1 MSLIHLT
8 LACGERLHVHRF
20 SVRESLS
27 SPFTVTVLAR
37 SPDPC
42 IDFSAVVGQPAAL
55 RVAGAERGWS
65 GLCRHIRLVQA
76 VDLGP
81 AEVGLSTYEIAV
93 VPRLWLLSQRIRSR
107 IFQHLSIPDI
117 ARAVLEAWRLQAT
130 WRLDAATHPR
140 LVYKVQYGETDL
152 DFLSRLLEEAGIA
165 YAFTHDG
172 DGDTDG
178 DGSRLLLS
186 DAIHESAPRRDAPI
200 SHVESPAERTPREF
214 VTRLSI
220 EEGIR
225 TDALTIRDHDF
236 QRPAWALLGEAR
248 RRLTDGGGPLERYS
262 YQPGAFL
269 VERDGTAH
277 EDRYGA
283 LLAARALDGERADR
297 CVISFDTNAI
307 DLHAGQVVTVEGHP
321 RPELDP
327 RVGLLITSLS
337 IDGSPHGD
345 WMIRATAVPASTPW
359 RPARRTP
366 KPRLSGVQSG
376 VVVGPPG
383 QEIHTDEHGRVRV
396 QFPWDRDAQGSCW
409 LRVAQGWAGAGL
421 GLFALPRLGQEVLV
435 AFLDGDPDAPIVVG
449 RVANALNPMPLKLPE
464 DGTQSVW
471 RSATTPGGDGFNEI
485 RIEDKKGVELV
496 SVRAERDMAI
506 SVRNHRAVVV
516 GGSETARTEGRLT
529 GYVGQDAHL
538 TIEGEQRAWIGAKQ
552 SVTVEGDQHQHI
564 AGSAALDAG
573 GPIHIRSATS
583 LVIEAPDI
591 TLRAAGG
598 FVRVDG
604 SGVTTGGGYTQIKD
618 GAPGAGAGADPAL
631 PAIPLR
637 ADQGPRRLPL
647 LAFPPGLL
655 PPMPPGRPGPPP
667 PPLTREEMII
677 CATICRCIVDP
688 SPNTRPSDCVTR
700 QLRALDEAS
709 GGKSKI
715 KAEVTYDMT
724 KNPPEP
730 VMSRKEP
737 WRPSRGKHP
746 RGSRSPDNV
755 IVKDPD
761 KPPTRDNIERIV
773 EIKIPPDTWR
783 GDQRKAYEKIAGPG
797 IPVIEL
803 TPQRCGCPDPEQPGE
818 QPEPSPL
825 WDAAE
830 VALLV
835 LIVVALILDDALPGG
850 QLDDAGIPPAIA
862 RILSKLAPLLR
873 PTPVLP

>member
-8 LACGERLHVHRF
+8 LACGEHLHVHRF
-20 SVRESLS
+20 SVRESIS
-27 SPFTVTVLAR
+27 SPFTVKVLAR
-37 SPDPC
+37 SADPC
-42 IDFSAVVGQPAAL
+42 IDFSAVIGQPAAL
-55 RVAGAERGWS
+55 RVAGADRGWS
-65 GLCRHIRLVQA
+65 GICHHVRLVQA
-76 VDLGP
+76 VDLGL

-93 VPRLWLLSQRIRSR
+93 VPRLWLLSQRISYR
-107 IFQHLSIPDI
+107 IFQHLAIPDI
-117 ARAVLEAWRLQAT
+117 ARAVLEEWGIQAT
-130 WRLDAATHPR
+130 WRIDAATHPR

-172 DGDTDG
+172 DG
-178 DGSRLLLS
+178 SRLMLS

-200 SHVESPAERTPREF
+200 VHVESPTERTPQEF
-214 VTRLSI
+214 VTHLSI

-248 RRLTDGGGPLERYS
+248 RGLAAEGGPLERHS

-269 VERDGTAH
+269 VERDGMAH

-283 LLAARALDGERADR
+283 VLAARALDGERADR

-337 IDGSPHGD
+337 IEGSPHGD
-345 WMIRATAVPASTPW
+345 WTIRATAVPASTPW

-366 KPRLSGVQSG
+366 KPRVSGVQSG
-376 VVVGPPG
+376 IVVGPPG

-421 GLFALPRLGQEVLV
+421 GMFALPRVGQEVLV

-471 RSATTPGGDGFNEI
+471 RSASTPGGDGFNEI
-485 RIEDKKGVELV
+485 KFEDRRGAELV

-516 GGSETARTEGRLT
+516 GGSETARTEGRT
-529 GYVGQDAHL
+529 VVYVGQDAHV
-538 TIEGEQRAWIGAKQ
+538 TIEGEQRVWIGAKQ
-552 SVTVEGDQHQHI
+552 SFTVEGDQHQRI
-564 AGSAALDAG
+564 GGSAALDAG

-618 GAPGAGAGADPAL
+618 GAPGDGAGADPAL
-631 PAIPLR
+631 PVVPLR

-647 LAFPPGLL
+647 FQMPGVPKRNWPRRGMPLNEDEEFVCRLICECVREEAPIPGL
-655 PPMPPGRPGPPP
+655 
-667 PPLTREEMII
+667 
-677 CATICRCIVDP
+677 
-688 SPNTRPSDCVTR
+688 CVR
-700 QLRALDEAS
+700 MKLEAIDKSS
-709 GGKSKI
+709 GGMSPY
-715 KAEVTYDMT
+715 KAEVPYDVS
-724 KNPPEP
+724 KEPPEP
-730 VMSRKEP
+730 IPSRKEP
-737 WRPSRGKHP
+737 WRPSTGRRK
-746 RGSRSPDNV
+746 GSMVPDV
-755 IVKDPD
+755 TVVKDPS
-761 KPPTRDNIERIV
+761 KWPTQDNIK
-773 EIKIPPDTWR
+773 EIIEVKFNDPLSE
-783 GDQRKAYEKIAGPG
+783 DQATQYARIAGGAEKFRVLDP
-797 IPVIEL
+797 EE
-803 TPQRCGCPDPEQPGE
+803 CGCPMAEQPMPMPIKDFLTVAGIL
-818 QPEPSPL
+818 S
-825 WDAAE
+825 
-830 VALLV
+830 ALL
-835 LIVVALILDDALPGG
+835 LILSALLKRPPVPALPN
-850 QLDDAGIPPAIA
+850 IA
-862 RILSKLAPLLR
+862 PQPIR
-873 PTPVLP
+873 